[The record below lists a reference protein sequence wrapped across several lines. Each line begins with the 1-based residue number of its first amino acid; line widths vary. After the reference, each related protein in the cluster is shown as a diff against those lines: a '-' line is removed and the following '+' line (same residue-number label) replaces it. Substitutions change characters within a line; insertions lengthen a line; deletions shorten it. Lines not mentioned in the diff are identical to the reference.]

1 MAHELRSVHRKAI
14 LALTSFKKSFI
25 ETKVLIVLLGV
36 ESADERAVTKL

>member
-1 MAHELRSVHRKAI
+1 MAHGLRGIHQKAI

-36 ESADERAVTKL
+36 ESADKRAVTEL